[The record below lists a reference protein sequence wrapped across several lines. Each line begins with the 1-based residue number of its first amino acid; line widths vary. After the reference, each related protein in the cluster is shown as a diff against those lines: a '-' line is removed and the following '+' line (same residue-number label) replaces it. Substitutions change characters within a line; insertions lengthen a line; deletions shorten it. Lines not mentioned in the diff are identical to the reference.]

1 MLYVCAIDGEV
12 KNMKDN
18 IVSSTVLR
26 AEFMIGMST
35 GNTVYC
41 MQVAES
47 QWNTKSEMILRRNL
61 CQLHIRHAVARQ
73 SDASLPVRCPNLH
86 KDKRLG
92 SCCEAQHD
100 LDLQVNLHYWL
111 TQGARGTIVSA
122 QPCVVCAFRWN
133 LWWLATS
140 EKRRFW

>member
-26 AEFMIGMST
+26 AEFMIDMST

-47 QWNTKSEMILRRNL
+47 QWNTKSEMILR
-61 CQLHIRHAVARQ
+61 
-73 SDASLPVRCPNLH
+73 
-86 KDKRLG
+86 
-92 SCCEAQHD
+92 
-100 LDLQVNLHYWL
+100 
-111 TQGARGTIVSA
+111 
-122 QPCVVCAFRWN
+122 
-133 LWWLATS
+133 
-140 EKRRFW
+140 